1 MSDRLKGKSI
11 IITGGESG
19 IGRAIALR
27 CLDEGA
33 SVVISGISEEDMES
47 TYSEAIKKIWEIHKW
62 IFHKTWWNIIF
73 FMPYVIAEVLIIY
86 LIVSFI
92 GSLLFGSTEPMMP
105 LTIENDYQWVK

>member
-1 MSDRLKGKSI
+1 MRFIKWLK
-11 IITGGESG
+11 
-19 IGRAIALR
+19 
-27 CLDEGA
+27 EG
-33 SVVISGISEEDMES
+33 
-47 TYSEAIKKIWEIHKW
+47 YSEAIKKICEIHKW

-92 GSLLFGSTEPMMP
+92 GSLLFGSTEPTMP